1 MYRPFMP
8 LGLAVLFAFG
18 SATTTAAAPIILDD
32 FSTFPGTWS
41 NPPGQAPGT
50 LQSNTTRT
58 LILGGAGLDN
68 LGDAIQINT
77 TTQQF
82 IVAHSPLSD
91 FPVTLSYNLSGSFST
106 SNAVILQFQTLDLEM
121 LIQLDVTTTS
131 GTLTATYTV
140 PAQLSPFTFL
150 LPFSSLSGPGNLAN
164 TTGISITFNSD
175 RRENIDFILRGD
187 SGGIQFNGED
197 LPEPGT
203 LASFALLGL
212 LGGWVVRRRMRQT
225 NG

>member
-8 LGLAVLFAFG
+8 LGLAVLFALG
-18 SATTTAAAPIILDD
+18 SATTTAAGPIITLDD
-32 FSTFPGTWS
+32 FSTFPGAWT
-41 NPPGQAPGT
+41 PVLPPGT

-58 LILGGAGLDN
+58 LILGGAGLTN
-68 LGDAIQINT
+68 LGDAIEINT

-82 IVAHSPLSD
+82 SVSHSAMSN
-91 FPVTLSYNLSGSFST
+91 FPVTLSYNRSGSFST
-106 SNAVILQFQTLDLEM
+106 SNAVILQFETLDLEM
-121 LIQLDVTTTS
+121 LIQLEVTTIS
-131 GTLTATYTV
+131 GKLTATYTV

-175 RRENIDFILRGD
+175 QRKNIDFILRGD

-197 LPEPGT
+197 IPEPGT

>member
-8 LGLAVLFAFG
+8 LGIAVLFAFG

-41 NPPGQAPGT
+41 NPPGQAPGP
-50 LQSNTTRT
+50 LQSNATRT

-68 LGDAIQINT
+68 VGDAIQINT
-77 TTQQF
+77 TTQKF
-82 IVAHSPLSD
+82 IVAHSPMSD
-91 FPVTLSYNLSGSFST
+91 FPVTLSYNLSGSFNT
-106 SNAVILQFQTLDLEM
+106 NNAVILQFETLDLEM
-121 LIQLDVTTTS
+121 LIQLDVTTIS

-175 RRENIDFILRGD
+175 QRKNIDFILRGD

-197 LPEPGT
+197 IPEPGT

>member
-41 NPPGQAPGT
+41 NPPGQAPGL
-50 LQSNTTRT
+50 LQSNATRT
-58 LILGGAGLDN
+58 LILGGAGLN
-68 LGDAIQINT
+68 NVGDAIQINT

-82 IVAHSPLSD
+82 IVSHPPLSD
-91 FPVTLSYNLSGSFST
+91 FPVTLSYNLSGSFNT
-106 SNAVILQFQTLDLEM
+106 SNAVILQFETLDLNM

-175 RRENIDFILRGD
+175 QRKNIDFILRGD
-187 SGGIQFNGED
+187 SGGSQFED